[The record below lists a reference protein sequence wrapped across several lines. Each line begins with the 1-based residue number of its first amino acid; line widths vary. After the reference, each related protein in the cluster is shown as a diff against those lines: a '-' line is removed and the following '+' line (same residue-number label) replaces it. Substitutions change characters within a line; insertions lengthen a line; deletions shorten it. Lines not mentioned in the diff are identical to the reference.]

1 MGVGTQTAE
10 ATLFLQFEDDS
21 EMEGVFEVQ
30 GSCISLVVM
39 CGMCLITLFL
49 CAKAEIEVGTS
60 YALFL
65 NLKQTNATW
74 LSRSVEDPLMCCISL
89 S

>member
-30 GSCISLVVM
+30 GSCLGLVM
-39 CGMCLITLFL
+39 FYGRCLITLFL
-49 CAKAEIEVGTS
+49 CPKAEIEVGTS
-60 YALFL
+60 YGLFL

>member
-21 EMEGVFEVQ
+21 EMEGVLEVQ
-30 GSCISLVVM
+30 GSCLGLVM
-39 CGMCLITLFL
+39 FFGMCLIDLFL

-60 YALFL
+60 YGLFL
-65 NLKQTNATW
+65 
-74 LSRSVEDPLMCCISL
+74 LS
-89 S
+89 